1 MKKTKQLYIRCVK
14 LKKNI
19 VGCSFVHRIFVKGI
33 DEEKEKEEEGEGEEM
48 GGGESGKNDKE
59 DFSKAIVSKNAH
71 LILIRW

>member
-48 GGGESGKNDKE
+48 GGVRAEKMTRKI
-59 DFSKAIVSKNAH
+59 FPRRLFRKMRI
-71 LILIRW
+71 